1 MTRSPPNPPKP
12 GSKSATSDRD
22 DTEPSLPPVE
32 ATKGAG
38 RPLPKLARATD
49 HPRTRIEPRARA
61 TMPNPA
67 PRGSPGMSRIAARM
81 TPPSPAPPQ
90 RVSNLPFA
98 REEIVRPIDER
109 NYTPAKLPRFTGD
122 LAGAPPQGAA
132 PAAAAPAPAPAP
144 APQAT
149 TPPPTT
155 SHATMPPTA
164 QASPTVPPQLHTES
178 APHPLP
184 PPRLLVQS
192 LAQSGLPSMLAL
204 PSLGRGDT
212 ARLPEVDLD
221 LASSRLRTRGT
232 PSQDKDI
239 APGEQIRALIYAPEP
254 TRAAW
259 IERELSHPP
268 ITIQI
273 GRRIR
278 TVVAALVRDPPPRPD
293 VLIVDFDAISPA
305 ELLELHTIRQGWYGR
320 LIALGSVSPE
330 ICASLG
336 VDHVFPE
343 PLVRDSLLDCVAGT
357 NHAVVTTL
365 CPVIPQSDDK
375 F

>member
-1 MTRSPPNPPKP
+1 MPSP
-12 GSKSATSDRD
+12 R
-22 DTEPSLPPVE
+22 
-32 ATKGAG
+32 
-38 RPLPKLARATD
+38 
-49 HPRTRIEPRARA
+49 
-61 TMPNPA
+61 
-67 PRGSPGMSRIAARM
+67 PRGSPGMSRISARM
-81 TPPSPAPPQ
+81 TPPKPPPPQ
-90 RVSNLPFA
+90 RVSNLPYA
-98 REEIVRPIDER
+98 REEIVRPTDER

-122 LAGAPPQGAA
+122 LAGTPPQAAMPPAATPPAATPPAATPVPHTATLAPPASL
-132 PAAAAPAPAPAP
+132 PAS
-144 APQAT
+144 T
-149 TPPPTT
+149 TPPP
-155 SHATMPPTA
+155 
-164 QASPTVPPQLHTES
+164 LHTES

-184 PPRLLVQS
+184 PPRP
-192 LAQSGLPSMLAL
+192 LARLPSLSAL
-204 PSLGRGDT
+204 PSLGSGDT

-232 PSQDKDI
+232 PSKDKDI

-293 VLIVDFDAISPA
+293 VLIVDFDAISAA
-305 ELLELHTIRQGWYGR
+305 ELLELHAIRNGWYGR
-320 LIALGSVSPE
+320 LLALGSVAPE

-336 VDHVFPE
+336 IDHVFPD

-365 CPVIPQSDDK
+365 CPIIPLSDDQ